1 MAKNPFF
8 SKFSTKI
15 DSLDSGSINSYIHL
29 LSREHG
35 MLEALFNSIGEGIIV
50 VDDSLHIVYY
60 NAVGGEIFGIPK
72 DHKNLRI
79 SSFVKGVDFKEL
91 LESAAGSDRTA
102 SSEVEIFYPVRRV
115 LRFYALPRQQTAL
128 PPGVDSTSPE
138 GELTTLIF
146 NDITQTYDRLNSAA
160 ANERSQLISLLAA
173 EVAHEIGNPLNSIYL
188 HLQLFQ
194 RLLANDGFDR
204 EEALAMTGEA
214 RSEVERLD
222 NIIHRF
228 LQALRPS
235 KLQLVTLDIKGV
247 LLETLN
253 FMRPEIEGRSVTVNC
268 LWSEALP
275 KIRGD
280 AEQLKQAFYNLI
292 KNAVQAMPQGGT
304 LTISCN
310 YDDRSVLAA
319 FSDKGS
325 GIKREDAARIFTPHF
340 TTKEKGNGIG
350 LMVVERIVREHG
362 GRISFASTV
371 GEGTKFVMAFPRA
384 DVRCRVLPG
393 PAESVTD
400 EQKKEEE

>member
-35 MLEALFNSIGEGIIV
+35 MLESLIDSIGEGIIV
-50 VDDSLHIVYY
+50 VDESLHIVYY
-60 NAVGGEIFGIPK
+60 NAAGGEIFGIPK
-72 DHKNLRI
+72 DHKKLRI
-79 SSFVKGVDFKEL
+79 SSFVKGFDFREL
-91 LESAAGSDRTA
+91 LESAAGNDRTA
-102 SSEVEIFYPVRRV
+102 SSEVEIFYPVRRI
-115 LRFYALPRQQTAL
+115 LRFYALPRQQKVL
-128 PPGVDSTSPE
+128 PPGIENDGE
-138 GELTTLIF
+138 NELTTLIF

-194 RLLANDGFDR
+194 RLLANDEFDK
-204 EEALAMTGEA
+204 EEAIAMTGEA

-235 KLQLVTLDIKGV
+235 KPNLAPLDIKGV

-253 FMRPEIEGRSVTVNC
+253 FMRVEIEGRAVTVNC
-268 LWSEALP
+268 LWSESLP

-292 KNAVQAMPQGGT
+292 KNAVQAMPQGGV

-319 FSDKGS
+319 ISDKGS
-325 GIKREDAARIFTPHF
+325 GIKREDASHIFSPHF

-384 DVRCRVLPG
+384 DVRSLILPG
-393 PAESVTD
+393 PSANETD
-400 EQKKEEE
+400 EKKKEEI

>member
-29 LSREHG
+29 LSKEHG
-35 MLEALFNSIGEGIIV
+35 MLEALFDSIGEGIIV
-50 VDDSLHIVYY
+50 VDDSLRIVYY
-60 NAVGGEIFGIPK
+60 NTVGGEIFGIPK
-72 DHKNLRI
+72 NHKNVRI
-79 SSFVKGVDFKEL
+79 TSFVKGVDFQEL
-91 LESAAGSDRTA
+91 LESASGSDRTA

-115 LRFYALPRQQTAL
+115 LRFYALPRQQASL
-128 PPGVDSTSPE
+128 PPGVE
-138 GELTTLIF
+138 KHEEEELTTLIF

-194 RLLANDGFDR
+194 RLLASGDFDK

-228 LQALRPS
+228 LQALRPA
-235 KLQLVTLDIKGV
+235 KLQLEVLDLKGV

-268 LWSEALP
+268 LWSESLP

-393 PAESVTD
+393 PAESETD
-400 EQKKEEE
+400 EKKKDEE